1 MKTTLAPRLFA
12 LSAVVAMI
20 FSPLRVA
27 DAQTTPLSF
36 DQLTQGQTLSNFS
49 VAALY
54 AGDDDVAIGGRF
66 LHAPSGF
73 TLDLVRI
80 QSVPQGH
87 IWVNSFPTSDMGE
100 PHTQEH
106 LLLGKGNKGRAVAS
120 YETMSLTGSNAYT
133 MQWRTVYNFHTAA
146 GPEVFYDY
154 VGRQLDALLHP
165 DYTDEEIRREVR
177 NFGVTENPADKSLRL
192 EEKGSVYNEMTA
204 TYANGDT
211 LVFDRLGRTLWGA
224 DHPFA
229 LSSGGTPA
237 AIREMQPRH
246 IKAFHR
252 ENYHLAQMGMIASV
266 PKEMTLASV
275 LARADAMLAR
285 LQGREAKR
293 RVRDLSDV
301 PPPRPAPAGRI
312 EIVEYPHQND
322 QQPGSLVFAWPPA
335 LRPDPREKVL
345 LELFLSN
352 VAGDATTNLYKKFV
366 DTKTRE
372 IETGAKGVWFWID
385 PSPGNPVYVGLSDVA
400 PSNMTEA
407 KIAAARQKMLDELR
421 RVAAFKDNS
430 PELSEFNSRLKS
442 RVIET
447 RRALS
452 KIVNTPP
459 GFGFRNTGALWMEHL
474 ESLNRAVGFRKSLTL
489 RPEMAGVEKLISSGE
504 NAWAKLLPK
513 WKLTE
518 VAPYAAAAK
527 ANPKLVEAEERA
539 RKTRSDAELAR
550 LKAQY
555 KVADDQ
561 AAVRRYRAD
570 YDSATA
576 ALERLERQDS
586 SARFIER
593 PPLTLDDQLD
603 FKVTSIEP
611 GRVPLVASTFENM
624 TSATAGLALRLDAV
638 PDDELVYLSMLPRLL
653 TGVGVIRDGRPVSY
667 EEMSELLRREILGL
681 SAYYSTNM
689 RTSRAELVVK
699 GAGNNAEESARAL
712 GWMRLA
718 LNSPDWRTENLPR
731 IRDLV
736 DQTLS
741 ELRNTSNGAEENWAQ
756 NPASAYR
763 KQDDQVYLAAAS
775 FLTRAHNVQ
784 RLRWMLKDA
793 GSPEHH
799 AAVANFLNRLAEAG
813 AKAKPDELKILLR
826 AIQGDAAAR
835 AKVPAPVIS
844 YAVEFAGLPPA
855 VGPVAVEAAK
865 DLEQMLSEVPAET
878 LASDWAYLCRQMRQD
893 LSVTPAAALAN
904 LHRVRGRLLKSGGA
918 RLFLVGSR
926 ATQGSLDTPLRA
938 LAGDLKNEPLAKAE
952 RTTAR
957 LVEARL
963 AGREAKAGRPLF
975 VGLVTPNM
983 QGGVFLNSAAGA
995 TYEDTDRE
1003 SLLRYL
1009 AAKLYAGGGAHSIF
1023 MKTWGAGLAYGN
1035 GVGGSPSAGRITY
1048 YADRAPELPQTLRF
1062 VIDELKRAE
1071 AHPDPSL
1078 VEYAVAGAFAEFRSA
1093 SEYETRG
1100 EAMAADVADG
1110 LTPERVRAF
1119 RNAVLNLRAAPNL
1132 PAELYQRMG
1141 AVYAA
1146 VLPGYGV
1153 KAKEVPGAI
1162 YFVIGPEKQIE
1173 VYEKYLKSV
1182 EGADARV
1189 FRLYP
1194 RDFWMTAQGA
1204 EKCPCDSDSP

>member
-1 MKTTLAPRLFA
+1 MNTKLAPRLFA
-12 LSAVVAMI
+12 LSAVITMI
-20 FSPLRVA
+20 FTPLRA
-27 DAQTTPLSF
+27 GRAQTPADSF
-36 DQLTQGQTLSNFS
+36 DKLTQGRTVSNFR

-66 LHAPSGF
+66 IHAPTGF
-73 TLDLVRI
+73 TLDLVQI

-120 YETMSLTGSNAYT
+120 FETMSLTGSNAYT

-154 VGRQLDALLHP
+154 VERQLDALLHP

-204 TYANGDT
+204 TYSNGDT

-224 DHPFA
+224 AHPFA

-237 AIREMQPRH
+237 AIRVMRPEH

-266 PKEMTLASV
+266 PKEMTLAGV
-275 LARADAMLAR
+275 LSRADALLSR
-285 LQGREAKR
+285 LQGRDAKK
-293 RVRDLSDV
+293 RVRDLGDV
-301 PPPRPAPAGRI
+301 PAPRPAPAGQI

-335 LRPDPREKVL
+335 LRPDPQERVL

-372 IETGAKGVWFWID
+372 IETGAKAVWHWID
-385 PSPGNPVYVGLSDVA
+385 PSPGNPVYVGLSDVS

-407 KIAAARQKMLDELR
+407 KIAEARQKVLDELK
-421 RVAAFKDNS
+421 RVASFKDNS
-430 PELSEFNSRLKS
+430 PELAEFNGRLKS

-459 GFGFRNTGALWMEHL
+459 GFGFRNTGSLWMEHL
-474 ESLNRAVGFRKSLTL
+474 ESLNRAGGFRKSLTL
-489 RPEMAGVEKLISSGE
+489 KPEMAGVEKLIGSGE
-504 NAWAKLLPK
+504 NVWAKMLPK

-518 VAPYAAAAK
+518 VTPYAAAAK
-527 ANPKLVEAEERA
+527 ANSKLVETVERE
-539 RKTRSDAELAR
+539 RKSRADAELAR
-550 LKAQY
+550 LKALY

-561 AAVRRYRAD
+561 EAVRRYRAD
-570 YDSATA
+570 YDAATA
-576 ALERLERQDS
+576 ELEKLERQDS

-603 FKVTSIEP
+603 FKVSAIEP
-611 GRVPLVASTFENM
+611 GTVPLVASTFENM

-638 PDDELVYLSMLPRLL
+638 PDEELVYLSALPRLL
-653 TGVGVIRDGRPVSY
+653 TQVGVIRDGRPVSY

-689 RTSRAELVVK
+689 RTGRAELVVK
-699 GAGNNAEESARAL
+699 GAGNNAEESVRAV

-741 ELRNTSNGAEENWAQ
+741 ELRNTTNGAEENWAQ

-763 KQDDQVYLAAAS
+763 KQDDPVYLAVAS

-793 GSPEHH
+793 GPPEHRE
-799 AAVANFLNRLAEAG
+799 AVSNFLSRLAEAG
-813 AKAKPDELKILLR
+813 AKAKPEELKVLLR
-826 AIQGDAAAR
+826 AMQGDAAAR
-835 AKVPAPVIS
+835 EKMPASLAPF
-844 YAVEFAGLPPA
+844 AEEFTRLPA
-855 VGPVAVEAAK
+855 VAGPVAVEAAK
-865 DLEQMLSEVPAET
+865 DLEQMLAGVPDET
-878 LASDWAYLCRQMRQD
+878 LAADWDYLCRQMRSD

-904 LHRVRGRLLKSGGA
+904 LNRVRGRLLKSGGA

-926 ATQGSLDTPLRA
+926 ANQSRLGAPLGA
-938 LAGDLKNEPLAKAE
+938 LAGGLKNEPLAKAE
-952 RTTAR
+952 RSR
-957 LVEARL
+957 LRLIEARL
-963 AGREAKAGRPLF
+963 LEREPKAGRPLF
-975 VGLVTPNM
+975 VGLVTPSM
-983 QGGVFLNSAAGA
+983 TGGVFLNSAAGP
-995 TYEDTDRE
+995 TYDDTDRE

-1071 AHPDPSL
+1071 ARPDPSL

-1100 EAMAADVADG
+1100 EAMAADLADG
-1110 LTPERVRAF
+1110 VTPERVRAF
-1119 RNAVLNLRAAPNL
+1119 RQAVLNLRAAPNL
-1132 PAELYQRMG
+1132 STELYKRMG

-1146 VLPGYGV
+1146 VLPGYGAR
-1153 KAKEVPGAI
+1153 AKDVPGAI

-1189 FRLYP
+1189 FRLYA
-1194 RDFWMTAQGA
+1194 RDFWMTAKVSG
-1204 EKCPCDSDSP
+1204 